1 MRYRR
6 NGIRAAAVCSAALM
20 SAAILL
26 SGCEKGAD
34 KLALRMSGIEKLDA
48 GDYAG
53 AVTDFEAAIQ
63 ASRGRVGEFETDV
76 LKYRAEAE
84 YMLEDYPAAAH
95 TYDVLVQV
103 DGADTEYLY
112 RAALMKAL
120 SGDAQGALSDY
131 EEGVELEQKATG
143 KKAAGKKADEKNGDK
158 KPEPGQKT
166 EETEASEDVDRFG
179 RGDVLA
185 AVGEACIA
193 AGRREDADRLYEA
206 AVQDGTAGPEVLN
219 EMGLSLMEMG
229 QYEEAL
235 GFFEQAVQSQ
245 SADASVREAAFNR
258 GAALEYLGK
267 YKDALQAFEEYVS
280 QYGPDE
286 AAQKEITFLKSR

>member
-34 KLALRMSGIEKLDA
+34 KLALRMSGIEKLDS

-53 AVTDFEAAIQ
+53 AVADFEAAIQ

-131 EEGVELEQKATG
+131 EEGVELEQKAAGKKTAG
-143 KKAAGKKADEKNGDK
+143 KKAAGEKADEKNGDK

-166 EETEASEDVDRFG
+166 EETEASEGVDRFG

-219 EMGLSLMEMG
+219 EMGLSLMETG

-245 SADASVREAAFNR
+245 SADASV
-258 GAALEYLGK
+258 
-267 YKDALQAFEEYVS
+267 S
-280 QYGPDE
+280 
-286 AAQKEITFLKSR
+286 